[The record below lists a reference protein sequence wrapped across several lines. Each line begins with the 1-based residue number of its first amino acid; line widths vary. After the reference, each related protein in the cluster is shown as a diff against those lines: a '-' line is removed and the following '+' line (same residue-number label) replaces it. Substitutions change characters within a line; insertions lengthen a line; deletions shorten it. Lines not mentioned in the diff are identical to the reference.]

1 MTEVLVFVLAGGKG
15 ERLYPLTKDRAKPAV
30 PFGGN
35 YRIIDF
41 PLSNCINSG
50 LRQLFVL
57 TQYKSISLD
66 RHVRMGWS
74 ILSPELGEY
83 ITILPAQQ
91 RVSEDWYRG
100 TADAVF
106 QNIYTLERERSKYV
120 LILAGDHIYKMDYRP
135 MIEFHTAKD
144 AEVTV
149 AVLDVP
155 VSEAKRFGVVELDS
169 GNRIV
174 SFEEKPDLPKALSGA
189 PSRAMVSMGI
199 YVFKTGNL
207 VREVITD
214 AKLEDSSHDFG
225 RDILPRLV
233 REGKAVYGY
242 PFQDWQKGETRYWR
256 DVGTLEAYYD
266 ASMDLVSVT
275 PQLDLYEPTWPI
287 WSYQAP
293 LPPAKTVFRDPDR
306 CGQVLDS
313 LLCDGSIVSGSQVVH
328 SIIASRVFLHSY
340 SRIEDSVVME
350 GVEVGREVKIRR
362 AIIDKHVTI
371 PRGFRIGYNMEE
383 DRKRFTVTDTG
394 IVVVPQRIPL

>member
-1 MTEVLVFVLAGGKG
+1 
-15 ERLYPLTKDRAKPAV
+15 
-30 PFGGN
+30 
-35 YRIIDF
+35 
-41 PLSNCINSG
+41 
-50 LRQLFVL
+50 
-57 TQYKSISLD
+57 
-66 RHVRMGWS
+66 
-74 ILSPELGEY
+74 
-83 ITILPAQQ
+83 
-91 RVSEDWYRG
+91 
-100 TADAVF
+100 
-106 QNIYTLERERSKYV
+106 
-120 LILAGDHIYKMDYRP
+120 
-135 MIEFHTAKD
+135 
-144 AEVTV
+144 
-149 AVLDVP
+149 
-155 VSEAKRFGVVELDS
+155 VVELDS

-233 REGKAVYGY
+233 REGKTVYGY